1 MAHPPPYL
9 PEFPSFTT
17 APELRILKVMK
28 KLVCVLCALPL
39 LMLGDSLKLK
49 NGSSVQGVVRT
60 IAGGNITI
68 EVGGQNRV
76 IKVLDVEEIDFDTPH
91 ANEVTGSADKT
102 VNQFTKGAESLTK
115 ARKTSRSALD
125 QIKGRWA
132 GRKSVEPGQVTQW
145 NAEKERFL
153 PAFTDYRKSIQ
164 ELYRDVAAQVDNYN
178 KLGAEANSVYVG
190 VKGIFNVGS
199 PLVPD
204 DQRELQLK
212 QFLPGTWYDEL
223 YYEAYSKGF
232 KDAVEQ
238 QQLLNPRP
246 TNAN

>member
-1 MAHPPPYL
+1 
-9 PEFPSFTT
+9 
-17 APELRILKVMK
+17 MK

-49 NGSSVQGVVRT
+49 NGSAVQGVVRT

-91 ANEVTGSADKT
+91 ANEAAATPDKT
-102 VNQFTKGAESLTK
+102 VSQFTKGADSMTK

-132 GRKSVEPGQVTQW
+132 GRKSVEGNQVAQW

-232 KDAVEQ
+232 KDAIEQ

-246 TNAN
+246 TNPN